1 MSKESRLFFAELLVT
16 VEKPLINAEVRFFH
30 KPVRTPNT
38 FSAKETIFL
47 NDIAH
52 T

>member
-1 MSKESRLFFAELLVT
+1 VLFFAELLVT

-30 KPVRTPNT
+30 SPVRTPNT
-38 FSAKETIFL
+38 FREKETVFL
-47 NDIAH
+47 NDIAY